1 MAASL
6 AAAVEGILG
15 DADEVDET
23 VTGSSVEYRREGA
36 LFAVAEPDAVE
47 IHLRPDIAEAVV
59 RTPDT
64 TASPRGDGWIRF
76 SPTDLDPMAMDRLEA
91 WLTAAWRGAAP
102 SF

>member
-1 MAASL
+1 VAESL

-23 VTGSSVEYRREGA
+23 VSGTSVEYRRLGA
-36 LFAVAEPDAVE
+36 LFAVVELDGVE
-47 IHLRPDIAEAVV
+47 IHLRPDIAEAIV

-64 TASPRGDGWIRF
+64 AASARGEGWIRF
-76 SPTDLDPMAMDRLEA
+76 SPTDLDPMAIDRLEA